1 MTDAQSLLKT
11 FASRKKNIRFRE
23 MQKALLDLGFQM
35 RQQRRGGSHFVFKHP
50 KLDILVVL
58 VSHGKNDVLPEYQ
71 IVKAL
76 RAMEKLITEPG
87 K

>member
-1 MTDAQSLLKT
+1 MVDVPSLIKKFT
-11 FASRKKNIRFRE
+11 SRKKNTRFRE
-23 MQKALLDLGFQM
+23 MQKALLEIGFEM
-35 RQQRRGGSHFVFKHP
+35 RQQKRGGSHFVFKHP

-76 RAMEKLITEPG
+76 RAMEKLITEPE